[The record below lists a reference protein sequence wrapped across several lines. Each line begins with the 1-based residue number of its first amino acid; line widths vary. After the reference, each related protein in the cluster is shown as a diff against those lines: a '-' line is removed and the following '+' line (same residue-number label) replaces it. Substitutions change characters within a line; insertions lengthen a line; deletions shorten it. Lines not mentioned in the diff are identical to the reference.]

1 MRAPRGIARNARLRH
16 WSGIVAGV
24 DTRRPPSEVRR
35 RGGLYL
41 LRLARRRSMG
51 EETVQG
57 PGDGILGREHCT
69 TALRPPGRVHLKG
82 ARGKETKNVALAD

>member
-1 MRAPRGIARNARLRH
+1 
-16 WSGIVAGV
+16 
-24 DTRRPPSEVRR
+24 
-35 RGGLYL
+35 
-41 LRLARRRSMG
+41 MG